1 MRYLITIVISAL
13 SLNAVGQTN
22 PNYNPDYDAN
32 GSISVND
39 LLGFLS
45 IFGDTWD
52 SVNVIMG
59 CTYSNATDY
68 NPLATMDDGSCTFLP
83 DCAGDE
89 CGVCGGSGI
98 ADGACDCDGNVLD
111 ECGVCGGDNSTCTDC
126 CGVVNGDGSTCDG
139 ACGAC
144 NDDTSCL
151 DDCGVPNGDNS
162 CLDECGVPNGD
173 NSTCLDECGV
183 VNGDNSTCLDECG
196 VPNGDNSTCFAG
208 CGDGIL
214 HEGYDYPTVQ
224 IGDQCWFSKNC
235 RYLPE
240 VSPSNDGSYTDPYYY
255 VYDYQGTDIT
265 SAQATSQYY
274 YSGVLY
280 NWSAVMTEGI
290 CPSGWHVPTDGEFT
304 QLTNYLGGQSVAGDA
319 MKATS
324 GWNPGGDLNGSNSS
338 GFNGLPGGQRSGS
351 NFSWRHN
358 NGFWWSSSAYD
369 SNFAY
374 ARRLQSYTDYV
385 VADDYSRSKGFSAR
399 CLMDYTD
406 ECGVPNGDNSC
417 LDDCGVPNGDNSSCL
432 DECGVPNGDN
442 STCLDE
448 CGVVNGDNSTCFTG
462 CGDGIMHDG
471 HDYSTVQIGVQ
482 CWFSENCRYLPAVSP
497 SNEGSDTAPYYYV
510 YGYQGTDVTTAQATS
525 NYSTYGVLYN
535 WTATITDG
543 LCPSGWHVPS
553 DGEFTL
559 LTDYLG
565 GEFVAGDAMKST
577 SGWSENGNGSNS
589 SGFTGLPGGNRD
601 YDGNFFSINDE
612 GYFYSSSAY
621 GGSRAWSRLL
631 NDNDSN
637 VESINNKRRYGMSV
651 RCLQD
656 YTDECGVPNGDNS
669 TCLDCCGV
677 VNGDGSTCDGAC
689 GACGDDTSCLDEC
702 GVPNGDD
709 SCLDDCGVPNGD
721 NSTCLDECGVPN
733 GDNSTCFTGCG
744 DGIMHDGHDY
754 STVQIGEQCWFAEN
768 CRYLPEVSWLGSHT
782 DPYYCVYDYEG
793 TDIQAAQAT
802 ANYETYGV
810 LYNWPAVMT
819 EGICPSGWHIPTDL
833 EWQTME
839 VSLGMSQSE
848 AAQTGYRGSPVGD
861 YMKSTSGWNDGGFW
875 GGGSNSSGFTGPP
888 GGARYPYSSGGFQFK
903 NIFGIWWSASESG
916 SNSWG
921 RSLTSSGEGV
931 SRNIYSRDLGFSAR
945 CVRDYTDE
953 CGVLNGDNST
963 CLDECGVING
973 DNSSCADDCGVPNGD
988 NSTCGCDGV
997 PNYVI
1002 SHDGYDYSTVQ
1013 IDDKC
1018 WFAENCRY
1026 LPNVSPSSSFS
1037 DTTPYY
1043 YVYDYQGTDVAAA
1056 QATINYETYGVLYNW
1071 PAIMTEDI
1079 CPSGWH
1085 VPSDGEF
1092 TQLTDYLGGNAVA
1105 GAAMKSATAWD
1116 GTNSSG
1122 FNGLPAGIAY
1132 SGDFGFSGSNGYWW
1146 SSSASGSTDAWFRLL
1161 VNNNDGVLR
1170 SDADL
1175 ITGYSARC
1183 IRDYTDECGVLNG
1196 DNSTCLDD
1204 CGVLN
1209 GDNSCLDECGVL
1221 NGDNSTC
1228 LDECGVP
1235 NGDNSTCLDCC
1246 GVVNGDGSTC
1256 DGNCGAC
1263 GDSTSCLDEC
1273 GVPNG
1278 DNSTCADC
1286 LGVPN
1291 GNGLVYH
1298 YGDYYST
1305 VQIGDQC
1312 WFAENCRYLPS
1323 VSPSLSFSETTPYYY
1338 VYDYQGTDV
1347 AAAQATIN
1355 YETYGVLYNWPAI
1368 MTEDICPSGWH
1379 VPSHVEFTQ
1388 LTDYLG
1394 GNAVAGAAMKSATA
1408 WDGTNSS
1415 GFNGLP
1421 GGIAINGDFINGFFN
1436 SIGNSGYWWSSSASG
1451 ESYAHQLG
1459 LYNNNISANHGTN
1472 NRNLGR
1478 SARCVRD

>member
-1 MRYLITIVISAL
+1 MRYLITFLFAAL
-13 SLNAVGQTN
+13 SLNAVGQSN

-52 SVNVIMG
+52 SGDVILG

-162 CLDECGVPNGD
+162 CLDDCGVPNGD

-196 VPNGDNSTCFAG
+196 VP
-208 CGDGIL
+208 
-214 HEGYDYPTVQ
+214 
-224 IGDQCWFSKNC
+224 
-235 RYLPE
+235 
-240 VSPSNDGSYTDPYYY
+240 
-255 VYDYQGTDIT
+255 
-265 SAQATSQYY
+265 
-274 YSGVLY
+274 
-280 NWSAVMTEGI
+280 
-290 CPSGWHVPTDGEFT
+290 
-304 QLTNYLGGQSVAGDA
+304 
-319 MKATS
+319 
-324 GWNPGGDLNGSNSS
+324 
-338 GFNGLPGGQRSGS
+338 
-351 NFSWRHN
+351 
-358 NGFWWSSSAYD
+358 
-369 SNFAY
+369 
-374 ARRLQSYTDYV
+374 
-385 VADDYSRSKGFSAR
+385 
-399 CLMDYTD
+399 
-406 ECGVPNGDNSC
+406 
-417 LDDCGVPNGDNSSCL
+417 
-432 DECGVPNGDN
+432 
-442 STCLDE
+442 
-448 CGVVNGDNSTCFTG
+448 NGDNSTCFTG

-565 GEFVAGDAMKST
+565 GEFVAGDAIKST

-637 VESINNKRRYGMSV
+637 VESINDKRRYGMSV

-669 TCLDCCGV
+669 TCLDCCGI

-702 GVPNGDD
+702 GVPNGDN

-733 GDNSTCFTGCG
+733 GDNSC
-744 DGIMHDGHDY
+744 
-754 STVQIGEQCWFAEN
+754 
-768 CRYLPEVSWLGSHT
+768 L
-782 DPYYCVYDYEG
+782 
-793 TDIQAAQAT
+793 
-802 ANYETYGV
+802 
-810 LYNWPAVMT
+810 
-819 EGICPSGWHIPTDL
+819 
-833 EWQTME
+833 
-839 VSLGMSQSE
+839 
-848 AAQTGYRGSPVGD
+848 
-861 YMKSTSGWNDGGFW
+861 
-875 GGGSNSSGFTGPP
+875 
-888 GGARYPYSSGGFQFK
+888 
-903 NIFGIWWSASESG
+903 
-916 SNSWG
+916 
-921 RSLTSSGEGV
+921 
-931 SRNIYSRDLGFSAR
+931 
-945 CVRDYTDE
+945 DE
-953 CGVLNGDNST
+953 CGVPNGDNST
-963 CLDECGVING
+963 CLDECGVVNG
-973 DNSSCADDCGVPNGD
+973 DG
-988 NSTCGCDGV
+988 STCIFESCGDEIGYG
-997 PNYVI
+997 NYA
-1002 SHDGYDYSTVQ
+1002 YSTVQ

-1026 LPNVSPSSSFS
+1026 LPSVSPSSSFS
-1037 DTTPYY
+1037 ETTPYY

-1116 GTNSSG
+1116 GTNSSS
-1122 FNGLPAGIAY
+1122 FNGLPAGFAN
-1132 SGDFGFSGSNGYWW
+1132 SNGFYLSGSNGYWW
-1146 SSSASGSTDAWFRLL
+1146 SSSASGSADAWFRLL
-1161 VNNNDGVLR
+1161 VNNNDGILR
-1170 SDADL
+1170 ADAGL

-1183 IRDYTDECGVLNG
+1183 VRDYTDECGVLNG
-1196 DNSTCLDD
+1196 DNSTCLDE

-1235 NGDNSTCLDCC
+1235 NGNNSTCLDCC
-1246 GVVNGDGSTC
+1246 GVVNGDGTSC
-1256 DGNCGAC
+1256 DGAC
-1263 GDSTSCLDEC
+1263 GSCGDDNSCLDDCGVPNGDNSTCLDDCGVPNGDNSTCLDDCGVLNGDNSCLDEC

-1278 DNSTCADC
+1278 DNSTCLDEC
-1286 LGVPN
+1286 GVPN
-1291 GNGLVYH
+1291 GDNSTCGCDGVPNYVISH
-1298 YGDYYST
+1298 DGYDYST
-1305 VQIGDQC
+1305 FQIGDQC
-1312 WFAENCRYLPS
+1312 WFAENCRYLPE
-1323 VSPSLSFSETTPYYY
+1323 VSPSGGSDSEELGSTTDPYYY
-1338 VYDYQGTDV
+1338 VYGYEGTDV
-1347 AAAQATIN
+1347 TAAKSTDN
-1355 YETYGVLYNWPAI
+1355 YETYGVLYNWPAV
-1368 MTEDICPSGWH
+1368 MTEGICPSGWH
-1379 VPSHVEFTQ
+1379 IPSDEEWQTMEMSLGMSQSEAAFEGHRGSPVG
-1388 LTDYLG
+1388 DYMKSTSGWSSG
-1394 GNAVAGAAMKSATA
+1394 GNGS
-1408 WDGTNSS
+1408 NSS
-1415 GFNGLP
+1415 GFTGLP
-1421 GGIAINGDFINGFFN
+1421 GGYRYSGGFSGAPVNGYAGL
-1436 SIGNSGYWWSSSASG
+1436 GYWWSAS
-1451 ESYAHQLG
+1451 ESG
-1459 LYNNNISANHGTN
+1459 STSWSRMLYGGFDKV
-1472 NRNLGR
+1472 GR
-1478 SARCVRD
+1478 DADFRSYGFSARCVRD